1 MQRWFGER
9 SSLFPL
15 EQIYI
20 YKNKLDTFQKE
31 VYKLTNTSLD
41 IVVSLLVGMFKQR
54 IKVMQSGIIPT

>member
-1 MQRWFGER
+1 M
-9 SSLFPL
+9 
-15 EQIYI
+15 
-20 YKNKLDTFQKE
+20 DTFQKE